1 LEPISTQ
8 EQQVPRL
15 SAQSAARGQLRCT
28 AHTGVW
34 PRARKLMVGTLVAA
48 SLCVLPQGYAGRDAP
63 PAPAQKPSAIERISA
78 MLEQIRARYVEPID
92 DDKLVNDALNGV
104 LKGLDPYSKY
114 MNAEAFEQL
123 QGQNR
128 GEYGGLGLE
137 VRMEQAG
144 ARVNTT
150 FEDAPAHRA
159 GLKPGD
165 LITRIDEASL
175 EGLSLEQVTDRMRGK
190 PDTEITLTVLRKGLQ
205 DPEAIKIKRAL
216 VRWQSVRGRILEPG
230 IGYLRITNFQEHTG
244 EMLATTV
251 ERMWKEND
259 GPMRGIVL
267 DLRDNP
273 GGLLTAAVA
282 VCAAFLPANAPVV
295 SADGQGQTSKMRLF
309 ASKSDYLKS
318 DASDYLANLPAELK
332 TVPLVVLVN
341 KNSASSSE
349 IVAGAL
355 QDNKRA
361 SVIGTKTF
369 GKGSI
374 QRMYPQQDG
383 SGLKITTSYYYTPG
397 GRKVQGQGIQPDVAM
412 EREPAAVAKLD
423 APAKADAPQNVALD
437 AQVAQV
443 DAKAAAQAC
452 SLALRTAGNRAVEPQ
467 QIDEEPDCQLSE
479 AVRMLRRR
487 TKVSQ
492 S

>member
-1 LEPISTQ
+1 
-8 EQQVPRL
+8 
-15 SAQSAARGQLRCT
+15 
-28 AHTGVW
+28 
-34 PRARKLMVGTLVAA
+34 MVGTLVAA
-48 SLCVLPQGYAGRDAP
+48 SLCVLPQGYAGRDTPP
-63 PAPAQKPSAIERISA
+63 PARPTAIERISS

-137 VRMEQAG
+137 VRMEPAG

-150 FEDAPAHRA
+150 FEDAPAQRA

-165 LITRIDEASL
+165 LITRIDDASL

-190 PDTEITLTVLRKGLQ
+190 PDTEILLTVVRKGAQ
-205 DPEAIKIKRAL
+205 DAEAIKVRRAM
-216 VRWQSVRGRILEPG
+216 VRWQSVRGRLLEPG
-230 IGYLRITNFQEHTG
+230 VAYLRITNFQEHTG
-244 EMLATTV
+244 EMLAGTV
-251 ERMWKEND
+251 ERLWKEND
-259 GPMRGIVL
+259 GAMRGIVL

-282 VCAAFLPANAPVV
+282 VCAAFLPASAPVV
-295 SADGQGQTSKMRLF
+295 YADGQGQTSRMRLF

-318 DASDYLANLPAELK
+318 DAADYLANLPPELK
-332 TVPLVVLVN
+332 SLPLVVLVN

-361 SVIGTKTF
+361 TVVGTKTF

-383 SGLKITTSYYYTPG
+383 SGLKITTSHYYTPG
-397 GRKVQGQGIQPDVAM
+397 GRKVQGQGILPDVAM
-412 EREPAAVAKLD
+412 EREPTVAKLD
-423 APAKADAPQNVALD
+423 GQPKADAPQNVSLD
-437 AQVAQV
+437 AQRAQA
-443 DAKAAAQAC
+443 DAKAAQAC
-452 SLALRTAGNRAVEPQ
+452 SLVVHAGGARGAEQ
-467 QIDEEPDCQLSE
+467 QADEEPDCQLSE
-479 AVRMLRRR
+479 AIRILRGR